1 MDNPIDF
8 NLLKVFVTVYRH
20 RSITL
25 AADAMGLTQPGVS
38 GILKRLQEQ
47 LGVTLF
53 TRDGRGIAPTHHA
66 HELARQVEP
75 ALSQIH
81 NALEGLESFG
91 PQTHRKFV
99 IYVPEPLMLVLL
111 PKLEQDTTL
120 GNIEIV
126 LHPMQHS
133 LSEQLTHLNQQ
144 QADLVIDFAHH
155 SAASFFSEKLMEDEI
170 CVIAR
175 KGHPRITGK
184 LSPLGYYQEKHI
196 TLKLRREDVYLA
208 DYFTEELLNERKVA
222 AECDSMMVQ
231 MSLVASSDYI
241 AVVTKSLATQFAD
254 VLGLQVIEAPL
265 SGLPITYRLM
275 VHNREKNSPANQW
288 LRETL
293 KHYFRSQ

>member
-99 IYVPEPLMLVLL
+99 IYVPEPLMLTLL
-111 PKLEQDTTL
+111 PKIEGDSTL
-120 GNIEIV
+120 GKIDIE
-126 LHPMQHS
+126 LQHMPCDVD
-133 LSEQLTHLNQQ
+133 EQFTRLNQQ
-144 QADLVIDFAHH
+144 QADLAIDFVHH
-155 SAASFFSEKLMEDEI
+155 SAPSFYSEKLMNDEI
-170 CVIAR
+170 CLIAR
-175 KGHPRITGK
+175 RGHPRIQGAI
-184 LSPLGYYQEKHI
+184 SRDEYYQEKHI
-196 TLKLRREDVYLA
+196 TLKMRRENVYLA
-208 DYFTEELLNERKVA
+208 DYFTEEFLHVRRVA
-222 AECDSMMVQ
+222 AECDSMVAQ
-231 MSLVASSDYI
+231 MSLVATSDCI
-241 AVVTKSLATQFAD
+241 AMVTRSLVEQFAET
-254 VLGLQVIEAPL
+254 LGLQVIHSPMTAI
-265 SGLPITYRLM
+265 PITYRLLI
-275 VHNREKNSPANQW
+275 HNREINSPANQW
-288 LRETL
+288 LRERL
-293 KHYFRSQ
+293 SRYFTQ